1 MRASRSAA
9 REKIKSVRTRAELD
23 EVLEMLNL
31 TDAERDIARM
41 VYGKGYTLTQVS
53 MQTGYSVR
61 QVSRKLA
68 KVQDRM
74 A

>member
-1 MRASRSAA
+1 MRASRSAS
-9 REKIKSVRTRAELD
+9 REKIKAIRTRAELD
-23 EVLEMLNL
+23 ELLDMLNL
-31 TDAERDIARM
+31 TDSERDIARM

-53 MQTGYSVR
+53 METGYSVR

-68 KVQDRM
+68 KIQDRM

>member
-9 REKIKSVRTRAELD
+9 RRKIRDVRTRAELD
-23 EVLEMLNL
+23 EVLDMLNL
-31 TDAERDIARM
+31 TDSERDIARM
-41 VYGKGYTLTQVS
+41 VYGRGYTLTQVS
-53 MQTGYSVR
+53 METGYSVR

-68 KVQDRM
+68 KIQDRM

>member
-31 TDAERDIARM
+31 TDSEREIARM

-53 MQTGYSVR
+53 METGYSVR

-68 KVQDRM
+68 KVQDRIS
-74 A
+74 

>member
-9 REKIKSVRTRAELD
+9 RRKIRDVRTRAELD

-31 TDAERDIARM
+31 TDSEREIARM
-41 VYGKGYTLTQVS
+41 VYGRGYTLTQVS
-53 MQTGYSVR
+53 METGYSVR

-68 KVQDRM
+68 KIQDRM